1 MCILDFSAGSFPPAK
16 DLFIGQISVE
26 YESVWVRVL
35 GAVVSM
41 GQGHL
46 VLDDGSGS
54 LKVNVFEALEEVELM
69 DIVRVMGRVDLDR
82 GGEVVLTAVSVTRLE
97 RVDMELY
104 RKIVELEQSLLSGGT
119 ENKVG

>member
-1 MCILDFSAGSFPPAK
+1 MCILDFPTGIFPPAK

-54 LKVNVFEALEEVELM
+54 LKVNVFEALEEAELM

>member
-1 MCILDFSAGSFPPAK
+1 MDFPAGSFPPAK

-54 LKVNVFEALEEVELM
+54 LKVNVFEALEEIELM

>member
-1 MCILDFSAGSFPPAK
+1 LDFPTGIFPPAK

-54 LKVNVFEALEEVELM
+54 LKVNVFEALEEAELM

-82 GGEVVLTAVSVTRLE
+82 GGEVVLTAVSITRLK

>member
-1 MCILDFSAGSFPPAK
+1 MCILDFPTGIFPPAK

>member
-1 MCILDFSAGSFPPAK
+1 MCILDFPAGSFPPAK

>member
-1 MCILDFSAGSFPPAK
+1 MCILDFPTGIFPPAK

-41 GQGHL
+41 GEGHL